1 MAPRGKIIRFPGSPP
16 ELEGAQGSRLIN
28 GRDFVEV
35 YRCDRAEA
43 LVLKGLFESEEIPCL
58 LRSRLVHS
66 VHPFSV
72 GDQGEVTILV
82 PESDAP
88 RARRLLARISP
99 GPSFP

>member
-1 MAPRGKIIRFPGSPP
+1 MARRGKIIRFPKIPSGS
-16 ELEGAQGSRLIN
+16 ESRGAKDE
-28 GRDFVEV
+28 RDFVEI
-35 YRCDRAEA
+35 YRCRDESEA
-43 LVLKGLFESEEIPCL
+43 LVLKGLFDSEEIPCL
-58 LRSRLVHS
+58 LRSRLAHS

-88 RARRLLARISP
+88 RARLLVARISP